1 MGNIKIADFI
11 PCENKICY
19 KDKWYKILFRIGITG
34 RPIDTGSDLNVVIN
48 GDLSEF
54 APILQDSGEGIIV
67 YYEGKYFHCIYY
79 DVYKYHGV
87 LIQDKTLLRYT
98 RSANPVPRLNI
109 VMKDLVNINREYNI
123 DLLLG
128 KDV

>member
-11 PCENKICY
+11 PWENKICY

-34 RPIDTGSDLNVVIN
+34 RPINTGSDLNVVIN
-48 GDLSEF
+48 GELSQF

-87 LIQDKTLLRYT
+87 LI

-109 VMKDLVNINREYNI
+109 VMKSLVNINREYNI

>member
-1 MGNIKIADFI
+1 MGNIKYKDRW
-11 PCENKICY
+11 ENKICY

-34 RPIDTGSDLNVVIN
+34 RPIIDTGSDLNVVIN
-48 GDLSEF
+48 GELSEF

-67 YYEGKYFHCIYY
+67 YYEGKYFNCIYY
-79 DVYKYHGV
+79 DVYKYHG
-87 LIQDKTLLRYT
+87 
-98 RSANPVPRLNI
+98 ANPVPRLNI
-109 VMKDLVNINREYNI
+109 VMKALVNINREYNI